1 MCIAQNN
8 LTTPHPSALQRQ
20 PAQRKEHQKPHWTLA
35 RRRMASRKAITD
47 TSLQRNHVEKPMAV
61 TTQTRVA
68 LQSLCEQLALQQC
81 TQLHNND
88 SKKSS
93 WRTKPRRKPMNA
105 IDSAVQES
113 RYQQDIERHRNQLQ
127 VEKQSYEEQ
136 CELEQMKAEAERL
149 MLTVMK
155 EEMIQYIQN
164 QSFFAEASL
173 IEYIAAT
180 ESSVQCTRKC
190 SAGEFLAANP
200 VYSTTWLEARRV
212 VNAGSVQFQLNEKCS
227 NICKD
232 ISQSATR
239 HASALAALFNK

>member
-1 MCIAQNN
+1 
-8 LTTPHPSALQRQ
+8 
-20 PAQRKEHQKPHWTLA
+20 
-35 RRRMASRKAITD
+35 
-47 TSLQRNHVEKPMAV
+47 MAV

-68 LQSLCEQLALQQC
+68 LQSLFEQLALQQC
-81 TQLHNND
+81 TQLTNND

-93 WRTKPRRKPMNA
+93 WRTKPRRKPMSA
-105 IDSAVQES
+105 IDSDVQES

-127 VEKQSYEEQ
+127 VENQAYEEQ
-136 CELEQMKAEAERL
+136 CELEQMKAEAEQL

-155 EEMIQYIQN
+155 EEMIQYIQQ

-212 VNAGSVQFQLNEKCS
+212 VDGSSVRFQLNAKCE
-227 NICKD
+227 NVCKD
-232 ISQSATR
+232 ISQRAS
-239 HASALAALFNK
+239 HYASAFAAVFK